1 MKGRLVYGLGFEKE
15 GGRGPLRLMVRVYEA
30 IRIIMR
36 VEE

>member
-1 MKGRLVYGLGFEKE
+1 MKGRLVFGHGLEEEE
-15 GGRGPLRLMVRVYEA
+15 GSFRLMVRVYEV

>member
-1 MKGRLVYGLGFEKE
+1 MGLVWRKGGS
-15 GGRGPLRLMVRVYEA
+15 LRLMVRVYEV

>member
-1 MKGRLVYGLGFEKE
+1 MKGRLVFGHGLEEE
-15 GGRGPLRLMVRVYEA
+15 GSFRLMVRVYEV